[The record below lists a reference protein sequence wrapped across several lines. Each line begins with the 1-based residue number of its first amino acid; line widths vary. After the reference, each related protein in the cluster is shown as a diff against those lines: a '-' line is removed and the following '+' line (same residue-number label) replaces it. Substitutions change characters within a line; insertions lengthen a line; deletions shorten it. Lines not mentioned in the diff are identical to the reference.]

1 MLLNIVLVGA
11 GEVGFN
17 LSKFLSKENYNLTV
31 IDINE
36 SKCNRVKNSIDAR
49 VIEGDGCSQKTLQN
63 IDMSEVDYLIAL
75 TKIDEV
81 NLVASKLAKE
91 GGAKKVISRLRNII
105 NLSNFS
111 LQTLYSVSRLAYLI
125 DKYLENWNILW
136 FRRYH

>member
-49 VIEGDGCSQKTLQN
+49 VIEGDGCSQRVLQSIDFEN
-63 IDMSEVDYLIAL
+63 IDYFFS
-75 TKIDEV
+75 
-81 NLVASKLAKE
+81 
-91 GGAKKVISRLRNII
+91 I
-105 NLSNFS
+105 NKN
-111 LQTLYSVSRLAYLI
+111 
-125 DKYLENWNILW
+125 
-136 FRRYH
+136 